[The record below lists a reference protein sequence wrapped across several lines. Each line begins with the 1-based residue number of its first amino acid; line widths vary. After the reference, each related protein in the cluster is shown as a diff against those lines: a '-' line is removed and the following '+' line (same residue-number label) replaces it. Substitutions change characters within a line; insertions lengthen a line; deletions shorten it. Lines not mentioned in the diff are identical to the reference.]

1 MDFVAFA
8 DLRPASQI
16 RMRHD
21 SRATLYPDRA
31 FDDDV
36 RANLDFG
43 VDFRLGID
51 HGRRMNAHENDN
63 SPSPSLFPTPRGYR
77 LKTDIRNPNRDCFS
91 FSSLIISICFELRAS
106 YFDVQSCR
114 SDPFTLLRTCLALL
128 RESQFYR
135 TS

>member
-1 MDFVAFA
+1 TAVNLNVLAKNIASTDSKVGFFPCVTFVLGCITQNNAGMDFVAFA

-51 HGRRMNAHENDN
+51 HGRRMNAHENEN
-63 SPSPSLFPTPRGYR
+63 SPSLVCFPRQEATDSKRNSQTEAR
-77 LKTDIRNPNRDCFS
+77 L
-91 FSSLIISICFELRAS
+91 
-106 YFDVQSCR
+106 
-114 SDPFTLLRTCLALL
+114 
-128 RESQFYR
+128 
-135 TS
+135 

>member
-1 MDFVAFA
+1 
-8 DLRPASQI
+8 
-16 RMRHD
+16 MRHD

-63 SPSPSLFPTPRGYR
+63 YPFLVGFPTPTG
-77 LKTDIRNPNRDCFS
+77 LPTQNQNS
-91 FSSLIISICFELRAS
+91 
-106 YFDVQSCR
+106 QSEAGL
-114 SDPFTLLRTCLALL
+114 F
-128 RESQFYR
+128 
-135 TS
+135 